1 MLDGR
6 LEAAAQKQLPYS
18 YVLTK
23 VRRRR
28 QYTTDGVVMMRRFRF
43 LADSAFS
50 IDRLRIMEYLR
61 G

>member
-1 MLDGR
+1 
-6 LEAAAQKQLPYS
+6 
-18 YVLTK
+18 
-23 VRRRR
+23 
-28 QYTTDGVVMMRRFRF
+28 MMRRFRF